1 MNDKR
6 YQWILYTIT
15 TVIVI
20 TIGIQAYWNYHNYQ
34 QNNQQVMNDIQLS
47 LDKAV
52 ENYYSQ
58 LSKENYFTLVR
69 SYDECTNFN
78 NEEIDSTTVPFKTK
92 DTINQEFSISAF
104 SIDSDDFY
112 NIDSLDEKF
121 ISKLFDENDSI
132 INQIDTI
139 SKKIKSAKFTQ
150 LSNDKSSALTFT
162 RDSSIVEKNTVF
174 WGKKASDSLKL
185 IQGLSTIFVAFQ
197 QDSLDYKKLDSLLIS
212 ELNNK
217 GIKSDYY
224 LHHLVNKDTLFSSKS
239 TKQPTYGLKKNAA
252 STYLKNGESVILNF
266 EHPVLETFKRS
277 TLGLILSMLL
287 VLGIV
292 SCLFYL
298 LKIIKHQ
305 KQLAEVKNDLISNI
319 THEFKT
325 PIATIGVVLESI
337 NNFNVIDDKEKTKK
351 YINMSSEQ
359 LGKLNIM
366 VEKLLETA
374 TLDSDNL
381 ELNKETVDVVVLL
394 NDLTQRYKIQFPEKE
409 FNASLKVKKPETQ
422 LDVFHFENAINNIL
436 DNAVKYGGK
445 IISVDLI
452 PQQNSFDILISDNG
466 NTLSKANK
474 DRIFEKF
481 YRIPKGNT
489 HDVKGFG
496 IGLYYTKTIIEKHN
510 GSIDLNLAK
519 DLTTFK
525 ITLPNG

>member
-305 KQLAEVKNDLISNI
+305 KQLA
-319 THEFKT
+319 
-325 PIATIGVVLESI
+325 
-337 NNFNVIDDKEKTKK
+337 
-351 YINMSSEQ
+351 
-359 LGKLNIM
+359 
-366 VEKLLETA
+366 
-374 TLDSDNL
+374 
-381 ELNKETVDVVVLL
+381 
-394 NDLTQRYKIQFPEKE
+394 
-409 FNASLKVKKPETQ
+409 
-422 LDVFHFENAINNIL
+422 
-436 DNAVKYGGK
+436 
-445 IISVDLI
+445 
-452 PQQNSFDILISDNG
+452 
-466 NTLSKANK
+466 
-474 DRIFEKF
+474 
-481 YRIPKGNT
+481 
-489 HDVKGFG
+489 
-496 IGLYYTKTIIEKHN
+496 
-510 GSIDLNLAK
+510 
-519 DLTTFK
+519 
-525 ITLPNG
+525 